1 MITLSS
7 RGQAGGGIGVVAQ
20 LVERFVRNEK
30 VTGSTPAS
38 STSFLVSFFVFSRV
52 LIVFL
57 TFLFYLLY

>member
-7 RGQAGGGIGVVAQ
+7 RGQAGGIGVVAQ

-30 VTGSTPAS
+30 VAGSIPAS

>member
-7 RGQAGGGIGVVAQ
+7 RGQAGGIGVVAQ
-20 LVERFVRNEK
+20 LVEHFVRNEK

-38 STSFLVSFFVFSRV
+38 STSFWCLSSVFSYAYGG
-52 LIVFL
+52 L